1 MIVNKNDIKTLDD
14 YELNHL
20 SFLRALVKDKRN
32 YYQIYW
38 SMIKRDELLLFNFVS
53 YNDYNLFY
61 IKIEKFII
69 VILNLMAMNAFL
81 FADEKIHKYFLDEF
95 KYNFIKHILQII
107 LSIIITHIF
116 EIILCFFTLTDRY
129 YYRIKALTR
138 IETAGNKIID
148 ILNKI
153 KRRIVIFFI
162 LMFLLSLFYWYF
174 ISAFCAVYK
183 NTQIAFIIDCAISF
197 IVYLIDP
204 FFVYGLLVLIRI
216 IGIKCK
222 MENIFNLGRIFP
234 IF

>member
-1 MIVNKNDIKTLDD
+1 M
-14 YELNHL
+14 
-20 SFLRALVKDKRN
+20 DK
-32 YYQIYW
+32 
-38 SMIKRDELLLFNFVS
+38 
-53 YNDYNLFY
+53 
-61 IKIEKFII
+61 
-69 VILNLMAMNAFL
+69 
-81 FADEKIHKYFLDEF
+81 F
-95 KYNFIKHILQII
+95 KYNLKKHILQII
-107 LSIIITHIF
+107 LSIIITHFF
-116 EIILCFFTLTDRY
+116 EVILCFFTLTDRY
-129 YYRIKALTR
+129 YYQIKALTK

>member
-20 SFLRALVKDKRN
+20 SYLRALVKDKRN

-107 LSIIITHIF
+107 LSIIITHVF
-116 EIILCFFTLTDRY
+116 EILLCFLTLTDRY
-129 YYRIKALTR
+129 YYQIKALTK
-138 IETAGNKIID
+138 IKTAGNKIID

-153 KRRIVIFFI
+153 KRRTFIFFN

-183 NTQIAFIIDCAISF
+183 NSQTAFIIDCVLSF
-197 IVYLIDP
+197 IVYLINP
-204 FFVYGLLVLIRI
+204 FIVYGLLALIRI
-216 IGIKCK
+216 IGIEC
-222 MENIFNLGRIFP
+222 NI
-234 IF
+234 